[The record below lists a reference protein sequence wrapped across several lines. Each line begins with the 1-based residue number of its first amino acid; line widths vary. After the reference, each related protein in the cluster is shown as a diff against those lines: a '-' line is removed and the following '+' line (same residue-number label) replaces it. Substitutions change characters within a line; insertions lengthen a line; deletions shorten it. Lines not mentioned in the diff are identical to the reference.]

1 MHEKYIARETYLE
14 SPERYVMEPFCKR
27 ANDFKP

>member
-1 MHEKYIARETYLE
+1 MHEKYIARETYVE
-14 SPERYVMEPFCKR
+14 SPQKYMMEPFFER